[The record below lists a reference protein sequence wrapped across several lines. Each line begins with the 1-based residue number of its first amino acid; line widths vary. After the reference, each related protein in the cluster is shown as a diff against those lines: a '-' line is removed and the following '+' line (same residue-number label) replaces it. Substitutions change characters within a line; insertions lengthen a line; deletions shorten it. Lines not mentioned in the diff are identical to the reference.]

1 MNRKRSRWLAGLL
14 TLMLGISAFP
24 VNPRSAEAAFEGW
37 AVDETQWTYSEN
49 GAVITSKGNVIDSIQ
64 SAGTVSAN
72 KIDFSAAIQRV
83 QSDVDGNIGLYYRCQ
98 TGEDYF
104 FEYNSVLNFLRIRK
118 LVNDAA
124 VTDRKSVV

>member
-37 AVDETQWTYSEN
+37 AVDETQWKYSEN

-64 SAGTVSAN
+64 SAGTVRAN

-83 QSDVDGNIGLYYRCQ
+83 QSDVDGESGSWSMMLPLRKKSCRILWSSENGMI
-98 TGEDYF
+98 
-104 FEYNSVLNFLRIRK
+104 SV
-118 LVNDAA
+118 
-124 VTDRKSVV
+124 